1 MKYRRLLPLVLGLSR
16 LFEPV
21 LSFWRV
27 PWLVSRPDAV
37 WDKLSFHKLP
47 REGKKTKSTKNTSAS
62 AAAAAAHREEKGRR
76 WVLPKLWARF
86 MYVLTALNPALA
98 VFCNDYAKMMGPYRP
113 VRTQH
118 LFFFARLKPRVT
130 FTIGAML
137 RALQLTTAFQY
148 VFDPSVGMGFGL
160 DVLFLFAQSKWP
172 ATIVL
177 GWSVTKPF
185 WKALGANPPSGLPVP
200 ISISMVKGKGKQTKY
215 D

>member
-1 MKYRRLLPLVLGLSR
+1 MKYRRLLR
-16 LFEPV
+16 LFLGVSLLIGPV

-27 PWLVSRPDAV
+27 PWLVSRYDTMV
-37 WDKLSFHKLP
+37 NKLSSNKLP
-47 REGKKTKSTKNTSAS
+47 HDAKKKSNKNT
-62 AAAAAAHREEKGRR
+62 AATHREEKGRR
-76 WVLPKLWARF
+76 FVLPKMWARF
-86 MYVLTALNPALA
+86 IYALTALNPAMA
-98 VFCNDYAKMMGPYRP
+98 VLCNDYAKIMGPSRRP
-113 VRTQH
+113 IRAQH

-148 VFDPSVGMGFGL
+148 VFDPCAGMGFGL
-160 DVLFLFAQSKWP
+160 DILFLFAQSQWP

-185 WKALGANPPSGLPVP
+185 WKFLGANPPSGLPVP
-200 ISISMVKGKGKQTKY
+200 ISISMVKGKQTKY